1 MKKEDD
7 TKLMTSIFI
16 KGSLVILALLIVL
29 SFIAALVNGV
39 PFTAFREVIKVIF
52 PISMFI
58 LLILFISVLIG
69 AIFKVKT
76 TPEVKQSVI
85 YRDNTLK
92 YQVIENKRR
101 RPKTIKIDNIDAYL
115 DKYKT
120 MYIIDNLMLKKKNY
134 NEKSNINNLLIV
146 ENDKSESLNTIN
158 NNNTNKYN
166 RICSFLDSI
175 KTYSVDDL
183 YWRLKSYVSKE
194 NLILNGKELSDSLN
208 NLNKLVNDKDIN
220 DSVNNTLSL
229 IEQMN
234 IKINDVGSKDQ
245 IRKVYDHY
253 LPMLIK
259 ILDDYIHLGDNE
271 LDKTN
276 NDLAKNRLIKTFA
289 LINEALNKLS
299 DTDEEGMYDRLE
311 ASVNEVEELLQKG
324 LK

>member
-1 MKKEDD
+1 MKKDDD

-29 SFIAALVNGV
+29 SFIASLIHGV
-39 PFTAFREVIKVIF
+39 PVTAFSEVIKTIF
-52 PISMFI
+52 PISVFI

-76 TPEVKQSVI
+76 TPEVKPSVI

-194 NLILNGKELSDSLN
+194 NLILNGKELSDSLI

-220 DSVNNTLSL
+220 NSVINTLSL

-259 ILDDYIHLGDNE
+259 ILDDYINLGDNE
-271 LDKTN
+271 LDRTN

>member
-1 MKKEDD
+1 MKKDDD

-76 TPEVKQSVI
+76 TPEVKPSVI

-175 KTYSVDDL
+175 KSYSVDDL

-194 NLILNGKELSDSLN
+194 NLILNGKELSDSLI